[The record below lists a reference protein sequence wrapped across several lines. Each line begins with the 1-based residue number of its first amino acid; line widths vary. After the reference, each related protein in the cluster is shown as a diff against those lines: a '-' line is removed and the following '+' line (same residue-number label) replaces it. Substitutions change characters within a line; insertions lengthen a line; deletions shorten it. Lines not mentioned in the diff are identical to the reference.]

1 MNIRH
6 NAELRQKLSSEYVLG
21 TLKGGARRRFEG
33 WMHDDA
39 DLRNITAEWQQ
50 RLAPMAE
57 FATPVAPRKQVWRN
71 IERSLKLQRPPAAWQ
86 FWWQESVTFWRS
98 LGIASTAIATL
109 LVVVMMSNTLAPS
122 SISDLA
128 TLTDGKTGTAVL
140 LTADR
145 ARGTLDVRVI
155 AAAPVAS
162 DKSLQLWAVPKSGN
176 PRSLGVLEGKER
188 VKFALNAGALGADV
202 ALLAVSLEPRGGS
215 LDPNGPSGP
224 ILYTGNWVKL

>member
-39 DLRNITAEWQQ
+39 DLRRMTAEWQQ

-57 FATPVAPRKQVWRN
+57 FAPSVAPRKQVWRN
-71 IERSLKLQRPPAAWQ
+71 IERRLKLRPAPTKWQ
-86 FWWQESVTFWRS
+86 CLLQESVTFWRS

-109 LVVVMMSNTLAPS
+109 LVVVMMSNSMGPPV
-122 SISDLA
+122 ISDIA
-128 TLTDGKTGTAVL
+128 TLTDGKTGTALL

-145 ARGTLDVRVI
+145 NKGILDVRVI

-162 DKSLQLWAVPKSGN
+162 DRSLQLWAVPKSGN
-176 PRSLGVLEGKER
+176 PRSLGVLTGNER
-188 VKFALNAGALGADV
+188 ATLALNERAIGADV

-215 LDPNGPSGP
+215 PDPNGPSGP